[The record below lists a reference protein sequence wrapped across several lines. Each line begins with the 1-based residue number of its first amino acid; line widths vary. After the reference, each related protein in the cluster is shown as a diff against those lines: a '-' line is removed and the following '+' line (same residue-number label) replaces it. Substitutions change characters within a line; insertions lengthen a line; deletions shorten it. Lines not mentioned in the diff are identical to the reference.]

1 MKTIDEAIEYYQE
14 KVENYTYLV
23 KWLIKLKKIE
33 NKNMDEENIY
43 QLLYKIVDDT
53 YEYDEDEY
61 DEESE
66 LKFPPPRRA
75 PLG

>member
-33 NKNMDEENIY
+33 NKNMDEENIC

-53 YEYDEDEY
+53 YED

-66 LKFPPPRRA
+66 LEFPPPRRA